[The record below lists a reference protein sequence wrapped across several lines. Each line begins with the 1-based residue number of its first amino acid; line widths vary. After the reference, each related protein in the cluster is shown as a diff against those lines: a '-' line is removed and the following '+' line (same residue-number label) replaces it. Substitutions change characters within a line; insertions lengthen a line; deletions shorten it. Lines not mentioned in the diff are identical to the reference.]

1 MDAVHAIKDDSTPD
15 ILIELA
21 ETVRQTIGAKR
32 YIHLVL
38 ENEDNGARYLKST
51 GDGGVLYDAQWNDDI
66 HHVCHVLTSRESDGY
81 YSDYADHP
89 IQLLG
94 KCLTEGFLFQGQPS
108 HYRNGK
114 NRGEPSRGLPLTSFI
129 GFLQNHDQVGNRAFG
144 ERILSYAKPEA
155 VRAVMAIL
163 LLAPSPPLLFMG
175 EEFAAD
181 TPFLFFCDFEA
192 QLAKAVTDGRRAEF
206 AKFSQFRDE
215 ATRNRIPDP
224 NDANTFAASKL
235 NWNSVQEPGHD
246 EWLSFYSRL
255 LRLRKKE
262 IVPLL
267 RDSGG
272 LHLKTAHS
280 TFHENGLAVCW
291 QMGNNNLQ
299 LMANLGDTTIT
310 LNPPDRRLIYA
321 TFDIAHAIE
330 MPAWSVAWYVN
341 P

>member
-1 MDAVHAIKDDSTPD
+1 
-15 ILIELA
+15 
-21 ETVRQTIGAKR
+21 
-32 YIHLVL
+32 
-38 ENEDNGARYLKST
+38 
-51 GDGGVLYDAQWNDDI
+51 
-66 HHVCHVLTSRESDGY
+66 LTSGESDGY
-81 YSDYADHP
+81 FNDYADHP
-89 IQLLG
+89 IQSLG

-108 HYRNGK
+108 SYRNGER
-114 NRGEPSRGLPLTSFI
+114 RGEPSGELPLTSFI

-155 VRAVMAIL
+155 VRAIMAIL

-224 NDANTFAASKL
+224 NDENTFAASKL
-235 NWNSVQEPGHD
+235 NWNSVLESGHAQ
-246 EWLSFYSRL
+246 WLSFYSRL
-255 LRLRKKE
+255 LSLRKKE

-267 RDSGG
+267 RNSGG
-272 LHLKTAHS
+272 LHLKTAYS
-280 TFHENGLAVCW
+280 TFQENGLAVCW
-291 QMGNNNLQ
+291 QMGNKNLQ
-299 LMANLGDTTIT
+299 LLANLGDKEVT
-310 LNPPDRRLIYA
+310 LNSPHRRLIYA
-321 TFDIAHAIE
+321 TFDTCKAVEI
-330 MPAWSVAWYVN
+330 PPWSAAWYAN